1 MLGSRPLSRNHDVAT
16 LTESTRYMQDK
27 DSVAIDLAKAHHADD
42 PAIIRIIRLMVD
54 EENLPAEPIKLLEV
68 NPGTS
73 PSGISPMT
81 FNADPANG
89 VPFPSTVVEVTVT
102 EFSQI
107 QRGKLQLPNGWK
119 LGPIL
124 YPAA

>member
-1 MLGSRPLSRNHDVAT
+1 MR
-16 LTESTRYMQDK
+16 DK
-27 DSVAIDLAKAHHADD
+27 DSVASDLAKAHHKDD
-42 PAIIRIIRLMVD
+42 PAIIRIIRLIVD
-54 EENLPAEPIKLLEV
+54 EEDQPAEPIKLLEV

-81 FNADPANG
+81 FNADPANS
-89 VPFPSTVVEVTVT
+89 VPFPSIVVEVTVT

-107 QRGKLQLPNGWK
+107 QRGKLRLPNGWK

-124 YPAA
+124 FPSN